1 MRELLFIIGLFV
13 LFSCQRHT
21 NGKIGGNS
29 TTEETKVVAEIIQS
43 TCPDEKHPHMI
54 DLGLPSGTK
63 WSCCNTDALSPEDSG
78 GYYAWGETKEKD
90 IYDDTSYLYSEG
102 EDPEGNRWYDGD
114 IQWTNIGTYICGT
127 KYDVARVKWGGKWRM
142 PTSGQFQELIDN
154 STYKWVKLNDIEG
167 GLFVSKSNG
176 NSIFL
181 PAAGCRLGSDLP
193 DNKGA
198 DGPWGG
204 YWSGTRHSMKE
215 YFAYHLY
222 IYDGKARV
230 DIDNMWGLVMGF
242 PIRPVVAP

>member
-102 EDPEGNRWYDGD
+102 EILMTTDGM
-114 IQWTNIGTYICGT
+114 TVTYSGRIS
-127 KYDVARVKWGGKWRM
+127 A
-142 PTSGQFQELIDN
+142 PTSAEQ
-154 STYKWVKLNDIEG
+154 
-167 GLFVSKSNG
+167 
-176 NSIFL
+176 
-181 PAAGCRLGSDLP
+181 
-193 DNKGA
+193 
-198 DGPWGG
+198 
-204 YWSGTRHSMKE
+204 
-215 YFAYHLY
+215 
-222 IYDGKARV
+222 
-230 DIDNMWGLVMGF
+230 NMMWL
-242 PIRPVVAP
+242 A